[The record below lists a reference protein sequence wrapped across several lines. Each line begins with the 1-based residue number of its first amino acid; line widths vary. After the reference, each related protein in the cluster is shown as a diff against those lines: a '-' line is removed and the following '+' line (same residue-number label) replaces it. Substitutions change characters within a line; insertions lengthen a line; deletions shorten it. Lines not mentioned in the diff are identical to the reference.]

1 MHVYTFIIL
10 VGNFLNTQVVYIH
23 DCLSVIP
30 NYFIYSV
37 ALAAGM
43 MIAASFSLLYEGS
56 QVTQIN
62 YGLLAKLEVGKEQ

>member
-1 MHVYTFIIL
+1 
-10 VGNFLNTQVVYIH
+10 
-23 DCLSVIP
+23 
-30 NYFIYSV
+30 
-37 ALAAGM
+37 M